1 MRIVIRKY
9 EDTVKGVKKLTCS
22 MVLAIAVFAAA
33 QALAATTEPSGV
45 DAPAPAAMAPMY
57 LVVGKNLLVRVE
69 LIRRTLNDL
78 TLDKDHRQRADQIID
93 AVSHDMQYLMG
104 EVQAGRMPP
113 AQRIAAVP
121 MNLQIARAKLTEV
134 IGPEQNQLLLEK
146 LRSVRGEARREIG
159 QLRQALDDLKTSESE
174 SRACN
179 MYVAGADA
187 AADRL
192 PDCDLEGEQSA
203 KARQSMMDLM
213 NWTHDQL
220 GRVLTP
226 AEQSRL
232 GACFESLAVKA
243 AATEP
248 SRG

>member
-1 MRIVIRKY
+1 
-9 EDTVKGVKKLTCS
+9 
-22 MVLAIAVFAAA
+22 
-33 QALAATTEPSGV
+33 
-45 DAPAPAAMAPMY
+45 MAPMY

-78 TLDKDHRQRADQIID
+78 TLDQDHRQRADEIID
-93 AVSHDMQYLMG
+93 AISRDLTYLMK
-104 EVQAGRMPP
+104 EVEAGRMPP

-121 MNLQIARAKLTEV
+121 MNLQIARGKLTEV

-159 QLRQALDDLKTSESE
+159 QLRQALTDLKTSESE
-174 SRACN
+174 RRACN
-179 MYVAGADA
+179 RCVAGADA

-192 PDCDLEGEQSA
+192 PDCDLEGEESA
-203 KARQSMMDLM
+203 KARQSMNDLM
-213 NWTHDQL
+213 NWTHDEL

-226 AEQSRL
+226 AEQLQL
-232 GACFESLAVKA
+232 GASFAALAAKA
-243 AATEP
+243 SATEP

>member
-1 MRIVIRKY
+1 VRIVIRKF
-9 EDTVKGVKKLTCS
+9 EDTVNVVKKLTCGL
-22 MVLAIAVFAAA
+22 VLAIAMFAS
-33 QALAATTEPSGV
+33 LGMGATTAPSAD

-78 TLDKDHRQRADQIID
+78 TLDRDHRQRADEIID
-93 AVSHDMQYLMG
+93 AVSRDLTYLMG
-104 EVQAGRMPP
+104 EVEAGRMPP
-113 AQRIAAVP
+113 AKRIAAVP

-159 QLRQALDDLKTSESE
+159 QVREALDDLKISGSEK
-174 SRACN
+174 RACS
-179 MYVAGADA
+179 MCVAGADA
-187 AADRL
+187 GAEKL

-203 KARQSMMDLM
+203 KARQSMNDLM
-213 NWTHDQL
+213 NWTHDEL

-226 AEQSRL
+226 AEQSQL
-232 GACFESLAVKA
+232 GACFAELGVKG
-243 AATEP
+243 AATKP